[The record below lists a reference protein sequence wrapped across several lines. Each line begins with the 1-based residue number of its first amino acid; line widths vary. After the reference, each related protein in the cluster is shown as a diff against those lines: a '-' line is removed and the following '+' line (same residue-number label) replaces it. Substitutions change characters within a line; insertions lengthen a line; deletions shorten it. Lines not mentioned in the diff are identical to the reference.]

1 MREITSNF
9 GSGSSSHSQI
19 LPKSAKTFPSSS
31 NSQQLLHAMA
41 DFKYGST
48 LPQVYANAALRYDG
62 LPGFCRKEKTGAFVP
77 ISFRETYERGL
88 DLATSL
94 ISLGIE
100 PREHVALLADNRLE
114 WILADYAILLAGA
127 ADVPRGTDIS
137 DPELIYILTH
147 SDARFVFVENKAMLA
162 RVQNCRPQLPHLRGI
177 IVMAPEDISGGEGIH
192 RLDQLLAE
200 GAQKRSGG
208 DQGAQERARA
218 VRPEDLCTIIY
229 TSGTTGTPKGVQLT
243 HANMCSQIEN
253 LPIALRAG
261 DRALSIL
268 PVWHSYE
275 RAFEMLCIS
284 RGVGTYYTSLRSL
297 AEDLKSVRPTV
308 MASAPRLWENLYLK
322 ILSNVK
328 SAPPIRQKLFH
339 LAYAVTRN
347 VKRAERFYRGQQL
360 DEHGRGVFQNLK
372 LACTHALLWLASIVP
387 AMLLDGIVLKKLR
400 AIVGGEFRG
409 TISGGGALQPHV
421 DEFFNFIG
429 IPVLEGYG
437 MTETSPVLAVR
448 TWDNLV
454 IGTVGEPYPHTE
466 IRIVD
471 LQSGEIL
478 YPDSRRS
485 GSGRGLRGEIH
496 VKGPQVMRGY
506 YKDPE
511 GTARVLRDGWMNT
524 GDIGMV
530 TFNGCVKILGRS
542 KDTIVLLN
550 GENIEPVPIEARLVE
565 SSFVD
570 QCMVVGQD
578 QKALAALIV
587 PSFEHFRKADF
598 SESTAAELAAN
609 PEAHRL
615 IDEDIRRLINH
626 SNGFK
631 SFERITTWR
640 FVPKPF
646 EVGDEMTNTF
656 KLKRHV
662 ISERYAHLISE
673 MFPK

>member
-1 MREITSNF
+1 
-9 GSGSSSHSQI
+9 
-19 LPKSAKTFPSSS
+19 
-31 NSQQLLHAMA
+31 
-41 DFKYGST
+41 
-48 LPQVYANAALRYDG
+48 
-62 LPGFCRKEKTGAFVP
+62 
-77 ISFRETYERGL
+77 
-88 DLATSL
+88 
-94 ISLGIE
+94 
-100 PREHVALLADNRLE
+100 
-114 WILADYAILLAGA
+114 
-127 ADVPRGTDIS
+127 
-137 DPELIYILTH
+137 
-147 SDARFVFVENKAMLA
+147 ML
-162 RVQNCRPQLPHLRGI
+162 
-177 IVMAPEDISGGEGIH
+177 
-192 RLDQLLAE
+192 
-200 GAQKRSGG
+200 
-208 DQGAQERARA
+208 
-218 VRPEDLCTIIY
+218 PEDLCTIIY

-243 HANMCSQIEN
+243 HSNMCSQIEN
-253 LPIALRAG
+253 LPLALRPG

-275 RAFEMLCIS
+275 RAFEMLSIS
-284 RGVGTYYTSLRSL
+284 RGVGTYYTSLRGL
-297 AEDLKSVRPTV
+297 AEDLKTVRPTV

-339 LAYAVTRN
+339 LAYAATRN
-347 VKRAERFYRGQQL
+347 VKRAERFFRGQQL
-360 DEHGRGVFQNLK
+360 DEHGRLPLQSFK
-372 LACTHALLWLASIVP
+372 LAFKHALLWLASIFP
-387 AMLLDGIVLKKLR
+387 ARLLDGIVLKKLR

-448 TWDNLV
+448 TWSNLV
-454 IGTVGEPYPHTE
+454 IGTVGNPYPHTE
-466 IRIVD
+466 VRIVD

-478 YPDSRRS
+478 YPDSRRP
-485 GSGRGLRGEIH
+485 GGGRGMRGEIH

-506 YKDPE
+506 YKNPE

-530 TFNGCVKILGRS
+530 TFNGCLKILGRS

-565 SSFVD
+565 SSFID

-587 PSFEHFRKADF
+587 PSFEHFRQAGLT
-598 SESTAAELAAN
+598 ESTAAELAAN
-609 PEAHRL
+609 PKVRHL
-615 IDEDIRRLINH
+615 IDEEIRNLINH

-631 SFERITTWR
+631 TFERIIAWR
-640 FVPKPF
+640 LVPKPF

-662 ISERYAHLISE
+662 ITDRYAHLIAE
-673 MFPK
+673 MFPKQAE

>member
-1 MREITSNF
+1 MPD
-9 GSGSSSHSQI
+9 
-19 LPKSAKTFPSSS
+19 L
-31 NSQQLLHAMA
+31 
-41 DFKYGST
+41 KYGST
-48 LPQVYANAALRYDG
+48 LCQVYSNAALRYDG
-62 LPGFCRKEKTGAFVP
+62 LPGFCRKDKSGAFVP
-77 ISFRETYERGL
+77 LSFRETYERGL

-94 ISLGIE
+94 ISLGLE
-100 PREHVALLADNRLE
+100 PREHVGLLSDNRLE
-114 WILADYAILLAGA
+114 WILSDYAILLAGA
-127 ADVPRGTDIS
+127 ADVPRGTDIT
-137 DPELIYILTH
+137 DAELIYILTH

-162 RVQNCRPQLPHLRGI
+162 RVQHCRPQLPHLRGI
-177 IVMAPEDISGGEGIH
+177 IVMASEDIPSSEGVH
-192 RLDQLLAE
+192 RLDQLIAE
-200 GAQKRSGG
+200 GARKRQAG
-208 DQGAQERARA
+208 DRSAQERASA
-218 VRPEDLCTIIY
+218 VLPEDLCTIIY

-253 LPIALRAG
+253 LPLALRPG

-275 RAFEMLCIS
+275 RAFEMLSIS
-284 RGVGTYYTSLRSL
+284 RGVGTYYTSLRGL
-297 AEDLKSVRPTV
+297 AEDLKVVRPTV

-328 SAPPIRQKLFH
+328 SAPPIRQRLFH
-339 LAYAVTRN
+339 LAYVVTRN
-347 VKRAERFYRGQQL
+347 VKRAERFFKGQQL
-360 DEHGRGVFQNLK
+360 DEHGRGLFQNLN
-372 LACTHALLWLASIVP
+372 LAFKHALLWLASIVP
-387 AMLLDGIVLKKLR
+387 AKLLDGIVLKKLR
-400 AIVGGEFRG
+400 AVVGGEFRG

-448 TWDNLV
+448 TWKNLV
-454 IGTVGEPYPHTE
+454 IGTVGELYPHTE
-466 IRIVD
+466 VRIID
-471 LQSGEIL
+471 LQNGEIL
-478 YPDSRRS
+478 YPDSRRP
-485 GSGRGLRGEIH
+485 GGGRGMRGEIH

-530 TFNGCVKILGRS
+530 TYNGCLKILGRS

-565 SSFVD
+565 SPFID

-587 PSFEHFRKADF
+587 PSFEHFRQAGF
-598 SESTAAELAAN
+598 TESTAEELAAN
-609 PEAHRL
+609 PKTGHL
-615 IDEDIRRLINH
+615 IDEDIRNLINH

-631 SFERITTWR
+631 AFERITAWR
-640 FVPKPF
+640 LVPKPF

-662 ISERYAHLISE
+662 ITDRYAHLIAE
-673 MFPK
+673 MFPNQAE